1 MKEIKLAILGY
12 GNAGRA
18 FGKLLKNKE
27 KEIKE
32 KYKYKVKVVA
42 ISTKT
47 RGNLLDNEGINYKKA
62 AEVIEKKG
70 SFDKNHK
77 SYSNI
82 SSMEVVE
89 KIDYDVL
96 IELTPLEIFTGKPA
110 IDHIKGA
117 LNRRKH
123 VITANKGPIAWAYRE
138 LKELSEEKDS
148 LFFYETTVMD
158 GTPIFN
164 FKDETLKLCQVTE
177 IEGILNT
184 TTNFILEEMEK
195 EKKYEDII
203 KEGKKRGFV
212 EAEPAMDVEGWDA
225 AAKVT
230 ALINVLMNGDI
241 TPKDIDR
248 KGIEDITYQ
257 DIKNADKRGCVI
269 KLLCRGKNEDGKI
282 TGMVKP
288 VEIKKGDLLAS
299 IKGTSSAVKIKTD
312 LMGTISIVE
321 HDPEIEQTAYGIFS
335 DILRLISK
343 LN

>member
-27 KEIKE
+27 EEIKE
-32 KYKYKVKVVA
+32 KYKYNIKVVA
-42 ISTKT
+42 ITTGT
-47 RGNLLDNEGINYKKA
+47 RGSLINKDGIDYHKA
-62 AEVIEKKG
+62 AEDIIRDG
-70 SFDKNHK
+70 SFDKDLK
-77 SYSNI
+77 PYSNFT
-82 SSMEVVE
+82 SMEVVD
-89 KIDYDVL
+89 KVDYDVL
-96 IELTPLEIFTGKPA
+96 VELTPLEIFSGKPA
-110 IDHIKGA
+110 IDHIRGA
-117 LNRRKH
+117 LNRKKH
-123 VITANKGPIAWAYRE
+123 VITANKGPIAWAYKE
-138 LKELSEEKDS
+138 LKDLAEEKES

-164 FKDETLKLCQVTE
+164 LADETLKLCKVTE

-184 TTNFILEEMEK
+184 TTNFILEEMAK
-195 EKKYEDII
+195 GKKYDEII

-212 EAEPAMDVEGWDA
+212 EANPAMDVEGWDA

-230 ALINVLMNGDI
+230 ALINVLMDGNI
-241 TPKDIDR
+241 TPDEIDR
-248 KGIEDITYQ
+248 KGIEDVTYK
-257 DIKNADKRGCVI
+257 DIEEAEKNGSVV

-288 VEIKKGDLLAS
+288 VEIQKGNLLAS
-299 IKGTSSAVKIKTD
+299 INGTSSAVKIKTD

-335 DILRLISK
+335 DLLRIIGK
-343 LN
+343 LK